1 MAEEMKITN
10 LRLHVSFREDT
21 ALLSDEE
28 FGRLVRYGLLY
39 IEGDA
44 DLLPPGPEALF
55 VPRLVRMINEDNER
69 YISVVEK
76 RREAA
81 MKRWAGE
88 EEESKSMQ
96 TDANASDALQN
107 MPNPNPNPNPI
118 SKDIALE
125 KEKEKKEKEKD
136 GVFAP
141 KPIRHKYGAYGHV
154 LLEDEQLK
162 ILQREFPTDWKER
175 IQRMDDYCEANGKTY
190 RNYLQAIRNWARRDG
205 KDIDPNEPSP
215 SGLVA
220 LTLRRKA

>member
-1 MAEEMKITN
+1 MAEEMKISN

-28 FGRLVRYGLLY
+28 FGRLVRYGLRY

-44 DLLPPGPEALF
+44 DLLPPGPESLF

-69 YISVVEK
+69 YIRKCE
-76 RREAA
+76 RQRENI
-81 MKRWAGE
+81 MKRWGE
-88 EEESKSMQ
+88 KQ
-96 TDANASDALQN
+96 DTTVYDGIPTNTNDTNPKPKPKPKTNILTD
-107 MPNPNPNPNPI
+107 
-118 SKDIALE
+118 
-125 KEKEKKEKEKD
+125 KEGKNGAD
-136 GVFAP
+136 AP